1 MHCSKAL
8 NVVLFILHLCAKLL
22 SHVRLFV
29 TPWTVAHLAPLPVG
43 ILQARIREWVAMPFS
58 RGSSQ
63 PIIISFFFF
72 FLKKKGKLVSE
83 MLKLA

>member
-1 MHCSKAL
+1 MRCSKAL

-72 FLKKKGKLVSE
+72 F
-83 MLKLA
+83 